1 MMNTAASLSPTLE
14 FLRRHAPFDQM
25 APAHLEYMAKRLKL
39 GFYARN
45 EVIVGPGDGPAD
57 RFYIIKQGRVHGEAA
72 DGAEMEEGA
81 FELVSGECF
90 PVGALLSRRPVRLIE
105 RAVEDTFCFEL
116 EREDFD
122 YLLNRSAVFHDFCT
136 RRIASLLDSALRS
149 AQANSA
155 TRVSEDALSSPLQ
168 ALLRRAPVACD
179 PDTSL
184 HQALHRM
191 HQEHVGSIVVVDGNK
206 RPVGVFTLHDVL
218 ARVALPQK
226 DLATAIREVMTPNPY
241 TLPATSLAYEAALL
255 MTQHGFGH
263 ICVVDEG
270 RLVGVLS
277 ESDLFSLQR
286 VGLVSL
292 SRAISEARSVDA
304 LARLELDVHRLIEQM
319 LAQGASVAQLTQI
332 ISALNDTITRRILE
346 LVQGEMGRPSVPFTW
361 LSFGSEGRFE
371 QTLRTDQDNGI
382 LFITPAGRTPAD
394 VREELLPLAR
404 RVNEALDACGF
415 PLCKGNIMASNPECC
430 LSLEEWQARFSR
442 WIDQGTPEH
451 LLKSTIFFDFRA
463 LYGDPAPA
471 EQLRS
476 WLTERVVQNSRFRRQ
491 MAQNALRNRPPLGLF
506 RDFVVASG
514 GKHPNTIDLKIQGV
528 TPFVDA
534 ARLIAFTARVSETN
548 TVARLRAAA
557 ERGAVNSV
565 DVASWAESYHYIQL
579 LRMRTH
585 RRHAEQGQALSNHVD
600 PDTLNELD
608 RRILKEAFRQARKLQ
623 AKIALE
629 YQL

>member
-1 MMNTAASLSPTLE
+1 MMNTAASLSPVLE

-25 APAHLEYMAKRLKL
+25 APVHLEYMAKRLKL

-45 EVIVGPGDGPAD
+45 EVIVGPNDGPAD
-57 RFYIIKQGRVHGEAA
+57 RFYIIKQGRVRGESP
-72 DGAEMEEGA
+72 DGAEMHEGA
-81 FELVSGECF
+81 FELMIGECF
-90 PVGALLSRRPVRLIE
+90 PVGALLTRRAVRIME
-105 RAVEDTFCFEL
+105 RAAEDTFCFEL

-122 YLLNRSAVFHDFCT
+122 YLLSRSAVFHDFCT
-136 RRIASLLDSALRS
+136 RRIASLLDGALRS
-149 AQANSA
+149 VQANSA
-155 TRVSEDALSSPLQ
+155 TRVSEDSLSSPLH
-168 ALLRRAPVACD
+168 ALLRRAPVACG
-179 PDTSL
+179 PETPL
-184 HQALHRM
+184 HDALTRM
-191 HQEHVGSIVVVDGNK
+191 HNERVGSIVVVDADK

-218 ARVALPQK
+218 ARVALPQRE
-226 DLATAIREVMTPNPY
+226 LATAISEVMTPKPF
-241 TLPATSLAYEAALL
+241 TLPSTSLAYEAALL

-263 ICVVDEG
+263 ICVADEG

-304 LARLELDVHRLIEQM
+304 LARLELDVHKLIEQM
-319 LAQGASVAQLTQI
+319 LAQGASVSQLTQI

-346 LVQGEMGRPSVPFTW
+346 LVQGEMGTPSVPFTW

-451 LLKSTIFFDFRA
+451 LLKSSIFFDFRP
-463 LYGDPAPA
+463 LYGDATPA
-471 EQLRS
+471 ETLRN

-506 RDFVVASG
+506 RDFVVASR

-548 TVARLRAAA
+548 TVARLRAAG
-557 ERGAVNSV
+557 ERGAVNAA

-585 RRHAEQGQALSNHVD
+585 RRQAEQGQPLTNHID